1 MVITIDIH
9 GYTCFEIYARHGI
22 IELILIVYIE
32 NIIYSQI
39 TCEIL
44 LPKLEMIAN
53 CTICQKIRVKG
64 LPVLSRF

>member
-1 MVITIDIH
+1 MVITIDIY
-9 GYTCFEIYARHGI
+9 GYTCSEINAWHGI
-22 IELILIVYIE
+22 IELILIVYIK
-32 NIIYSQI
+32 NVIDGQI

-44 LPKLEMIAN
+44 LPKLETIAN